1 MIFNCV
7 SLSIKK
13 KNFFIYLL
21 KEIVLISS
29 FSKLENFFLFTKKYL
44 RLNEQKS
51 FDNAFSKSIFLQ
63 IIQLKKTTSKKDL
76 FYDIFKIFT
85 QKFFFFFLC
94 SFPCYIINES
104 DFEYLL
110 IGILFYFLKIPNNMV
125 RFTGSILAITII
137 DSHLILFTEKRIGKI
152 NLIYDKRI
160 GKILRLNSI
169 KEISILGIIKL
180 SNIESKLVQDKSFVL
195 KKNKNK
201 ILILFTED
209 ILISVK
215 NNLKRLK
222 ISKFEPNLYFFFN
235 FYKFIFFLNF
245 IKINEPHFF
254 KTFSNDDLEKKT
266 FLKIS
271 KNTKNYLIFCE
282 FVYTYSLKLSARCL
296 RRKLKN
302 YFHVLFYIKYYFFFL
317 NIIRKYDTIFSNGG
331 PKINQFFNRY
341 IKMFGVL
348 ELISKNGFC
357 LSLFLGNFLKVISSK
372 KNLGNKS
379 KILFWL
385 NFLKKFLGKFKKLFL
400 GKIIIDFK
408 DLSNV
413 YPIRVIVLK
422 EKTRNFPPR
431 TFWFNNSVVKAE
443 NFINQKLL
451 KKLSPKILF
460 LIYFK
465 FFNLLVFPISNCDKT
480 FCKFSFLSG
489 VELIK
494 AFSFILFF
502 TDEKIKYPFEFLFI
516 ILQPFKTN
524 QLSMFNLPSNLT
536 STTQALKRF
545 IIMKN
550 IYNKFKSKLF
560 LNFFLKTQLIPRKI
574 CLISK
579 KIKLDALNF
588 FSQNPLTTTIY
599 FSLFLQTSRKKSG
612 IIIKTPFFFS
622 IKENEFLKFKN
633 FFEEKSPKGTKFI
646 FPEFKSIVFSNFLF
660 LIKNLILFKETF
672 LVKKAK
678 NFFQN
683 YNKFSKFLKIYLNSQ
698 LNGNFLIIQNVFFF
712 NIKNSRNKLKK
723 RVLFTPSS
731 KKILNFLIKLPFKTC
746 LDIFEFLEEKK

>member
-1 MIFNCV
+1 M
-7 SLSIKK
+7 LK
-13 KNFFIYLL
+13 KNFFIYIL

-44 RLNEQKS
+44 RLNQQKS
-51 FDNAFSKSIFLQ
+51 FGNAFSKSIFLQ
-63 IIQLKKTTSKKDL
+63 IIQLKKTSSKKDL

-85 QKFFFFFLC
+85 QKFFFLFLS
-94 SFPCYIINES
+94 SFPCYIFNES

-137 DSHLILFTEKRIGKI
+137 NAHLILITEKRIGKI

-169 KEISILGIIKL
+169 KEISIQGIIKL
-180 SNIESKLVQDKSFVL
+180 SNIQSELVQDKSFVL

-201 ILILFTED
+201 VSILFKED

-215 NNLKRLK
+215 NNLKK
-222 ISKFEPNLYFFFN
+222 VSISRFKPNLYFFFN

-254 KTFSNDDLEKKT
+254 KTFSNDDLEKKA

-296 RRKLKN
+296 GRKLKN

-317 NIIRKYDTIFSNGG
+317 NILRKCDKIISNGG
-331 PKINQFFNRY
+331 PKINQFFNRN

-357 LSLFLGNFLKVISSK
+357 LSLFLDNFLKFISSK

-379 KILFWL
+379 KNLFWL
-385 NFLKKFLGKFKKLFL
+385 NFLKKFLGKFSKFFL
-400 GKIIIDFK
+400 EKIIIDFK
-408 DLSNV
+408 DSSNV
-413 YPIRVIVLK
+413 YPIRFIVLK

-431 TFWFNNSVVKAE
+431 TFWLNNSVVKAE
-443 NFINQKLL
+443 NSINQKLL
-451 KKLSPKILF
+451 KKFSPKILF

-465 FFNLLVFPISNCDKT
+465 FFNLFVFNKSNCDKT

-516 ILQPFKTN
+516 ILHAFKTN
-524 QLSMFNLPSNLT
+524 QISMFYLPSNFI
-536 STTQALKRF
+536 STTKALKRL

-579 KIKLDALNF
+579 KIKLDALKF
-588 FSQNPLTTTIY
+588 FIQNPLATTIY

-612 IIIKTPFFFS
+612 IIIKIPFFFS

-633 FFEEKSPKGTKFI
+633 FFEGKFLQGTRSI
-646 FPEFKSIVFSNFLF
+646 FPEFKGVIFSNFLI
-660 LIKNLILFKETF
+660 LTKNPILLKETF
-672 LVKKAK
+672 LGKRSK

-683 YNKFSKFLKIYLNSQ
+683 YNKFLKIYLNSQ
-698 LNGNFLIIQNVFFF
+698 LNGNFLIFQNVFFF
-712 NIKNSRNKLKK
+712 
-723 RVLFTPSS
+723 
-731 KKILNFLIKLPFKTC
+731 
-746 LDIFEFLEEKK
+746 

>member
-13 KNFFIYLL
+13 KNFFIYIL

-29 FSKLENFFLFTKKYL
+29 FSKLENFYLFTKKYL

-63 IIQLKKTTSKKDL
+63 IIQLNKTSSKKDL
-76 FYDIFKIFT
+76 FYDIFKIFI
-85 QKFFFFFLC
+85 QKFFFLFLS

-137 DSHLILFTEKRIGKI
+137 DSHLILITKKRIGKL

-169 KEISILGIIKL
+169 KEISILGKIKL
-180 SNIESKLVQDKSFVL
+180 SNIESKLVQDKRFVL

-201 ILILFTED
+201 ISILFTED

-215 NNLKRLK
+215 NNLKKLR
-222 ISKFEPNLYFFFN
+222 ISKFEPNIYFFFN
-235 FYKFIFFLNF
+235 FYRFNFFLNF

-254 KTFSNDDLEKKT
+254 KTFSNDDLKKKA
-266 FLKIS
+266 FLKTS

-282 FVYTYSLKLSARCL
+282 FVYIYSLKLSARCL
-296 RRKLKN
+296 GRKLKN

-317 NIIRKYDTIFSNGG
+317 NILRKYDTIISNGD
-331 PKINQFFNRY
+331 PKINQFFNRN

-357 LSLFLGNFLKVISSK
+357 LSLILSNILKVISSK
-372 KNLGNKS
+372 KNSGNKS

-385 NFLKKFLGKFKKLFL
+385 NFLKKFLGKFNKFFL
-400 GKIIIDFK
+400 EKIIIDFK

-413 YPIRVIVLK
+413 YPIRVIILK

-431 TFWFNNSVVKAE
+431 TFWLNNSVVKGE
-443 NFINQKLL
+443 NSINQKLL
-451 KKLSPKILF
+451 KKFSPKILF

-465 FFNLLVFPISNCDKT
+465 FFNLLVFPKSNCDKI

-489 VELIK
+489 DELIK
-494 AFSFILFF
+494 AYLFILFF

-516 ILQPFKTN
+516 ILHAFKTN
-524 QLSMFNLPSNLT
+524 QISRFYLPSNFI
-536 STTQALKRF
+536 STTKAFKRF

-579 KIKLDALNF
+579 KIKFDALNF
-588 FSQNPLTTTIY
+588 FIQNPLATTISI
-599 FSLFLQTSRKKSG
+599 SLFLQTSRKKSG
-612 IIIKTPFFFS
+612 IIIKIPFFFS
-622 IKENEFLKFKN
+622 IKENEFLKVKN
-633 FFEEKSPKGTKFI
+633 FFEEKSQQGKKSI
-646 FPEFKSIVFSNFLF
+646 FPEFKSIVFSNFLI
-660 LIKNLILFKETF
+660 LIKNLILSKEKF
-672 LVKKAK
+672 LVKNSK
-678 NFFQN
+678 NFIQK

-712 NIKNSRNKLKK
+712 NIKISRNKLKK
-723 RVLFTPSS
+723 RVLFTPNS
-731 KKILNFLIKLPFKTC
+731 KKILNFLIKLQFKTS
-746 LDIFEFLEEKK
+746 LNIFDFLEEKK